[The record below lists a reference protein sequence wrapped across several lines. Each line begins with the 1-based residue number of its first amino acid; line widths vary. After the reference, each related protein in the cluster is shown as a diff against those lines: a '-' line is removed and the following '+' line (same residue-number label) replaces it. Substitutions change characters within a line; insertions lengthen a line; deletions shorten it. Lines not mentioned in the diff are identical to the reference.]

1 MTTAYAGAPGQPLRV
16 LFLCTGNSARSQMA
30 EALLNH
36 KGKGRFHAESA
47 GSRPSQRVNPYAI
60 EILRRAGIAWAG
72 RAPRGMDGLEHE
84 PWDFVITVCD
94 RAKEAC
100 PFFPGQPIV
109 AHWGLDDPAD
119 AEGPDGIKLRAF
131 NQAYVLLAR
140 RIDLLLALPI
150 EKLQRLALESRVRA
164 IGGDMATTGSSYRIR
179 PATPSDLR
187 RVETLLTASALPL
200 AGVADALSTYVVAES
215 GGLVVGVTGL
225 EIRHDVALLRSAA
238 VAPEWQGRGLG
249 RALVEHVIADAGD
262 RHLRALF
269 LLTTTAEDYFPRFGF
284 TRVSRDAVP
293 AALLSTAEF
302 STACPASAVVMEK
315 RLAGQ

>member
-1 MTTAYAGAPGQPLRV
+1 MTTAYAGARGQPLRV

-47 GSRPSQRVNPYAI
+47 GSRPAQRVNPYAI
-60 EILRRAGIAWAG
+60 EILRRAAIAWAG
-72 RAPRGMDGLEHE
+72 RAPRSVDGLEHE

-100 PFFPGQPIV
+100 PFFPGQPII
-109 AHWGLDDPAD
+109 AHWGMDDPAD
-119 AEGPDGIKLRAF
+119 VEGPDDVKLRAF

-164 IGGDMATTGSSYRIR
+164 IGGDMATTGPSYRIR

-187 RVETLLTASALPL
+187 DVETLLTASALPL
-200 AGVADALSTYVVAES
+200 AGVADALSTYAVAES
-215 GGLVVGVTGL
+215 GGLLVGVTGL
-225 EIRHDVALLRSAA
+225 EIRGDVALLRSAA

-249 RALVEHVIADAGD
+249 RALVEHVIADARA
-262 RHLRALF
+262 RHLRALC

-302 STACPASAVVMEK
+302 ATACPASAVVMEK
-315 RLAGQ
+315 VL